1 MSDVGT
7 SERPPPPPSLPPP
20 DGDRDSPRLGLVLVT
35 VAVVLV
41 AVVVGAAAVFLPG
54 STDTTTKD
62 EAPEPVA
69 HTPVTRSLHQVLQE
83 VDASE
88 RAMIQF
94 QLTANRA
101 RRGSEG
107 PEVVVEAG
115 RQAVGRLG
123 EIREQLT
130 GRQLRGEEMQPV
142 RATREAYVTHLD
154 AWVEHLRAV
163 IEDPSVMDR
172 DDAAYDDI
180 NSTAEAFAEQ
190 LREAVPDEAPAEL
203 EALAALILERG
214 FSDGSGSV
222 PPGELVGHVHE
233 ASQTG

>member
-1 MSDVGT
+1 MSHVGT
-7 SERPPPPPSLPPP
+7 SGPPPPPPSPPR
-20 DGDRDSPRLGLVLVT
+20 DGPRLGLVLVT
-35 VAVVLV
+35 VVLVLV
-41 AVVVGAAAVFLPG
+41 AVVVGAAALFLPW
-54 STDTTTKD
+54 SAETTAGED
-62 EAPEPVA
+62 RESVA
-69 HTPVTRSLHQVLQE
+69 HTPVTRALHEVLQE

-101 RRGSEG
+101 RRGGQGS
-107 PEVVVEAG
+107 EVVVGAA
-115 RQAVGRLG
+115 RQAVDRLG

-130 GRQLRGEEMQPV
+130 GERLGGQEMQPV
-142 RATREAYVTHLD
+142 RATREAYLAHLD

-163 IEDPSVMDR
+163 IEDPSVLER
-172 DDAAYDDI
+172 EEAAYDDI

-190 LREAVPDEAPAEL
+190 LREAVPDEAPADL

-214 FSDGSGSV
+214 FSDGSDSV
-222 PPGELVGHVHE
+222 PPGELVDQASE